1 MKSNISKHF
10 AAKAKQGLRNCFAD
24 GMVQLPNSEFIRT
37 GMQTF
42 AAQENAKV
50 AEAQKAGVQYAGPT
64 TTDMKD
70 KMIEIN
76 NQSANPSYQF
86 GIESPNGRGAQHQF
100 ANQSMSDLQGG
111 NNQPYTPGSAGDPHA
126 SASIGPKGPT
136 RLPQASP
143 SRTPLRQ
150 WQEPAFADGV
160 VPETADQ
167 LMARMTAKY
176 GAPSAGTRAPEPA
189 PTPAPQP
196 VQQAPQP
203 KPQTGGLFD
212 QALRG
217 LRGANDELHK
227 AANYKNGMVHEG
239 PGIVHGPG
247 TTTSDSVN
255 AKLSKDEAVLP
266 AATVAALGGPDA
278 VAELIERTNGKAP
291 ARGLREG
298 AHANSGVV
306 AYDPLKDP
314 SRAHAPYTPPIEA
327 PRTTD
332 FVQDGVRSG
341 QPGAQS
347 ASRPNWIDPT
357 KQVATVTNP
366 PNISDPNVIEG
377 QSRRV
382 PNTGT
387 AVTTV
392 DGQGARTANVD
403 RMTQADYARGMRN
416 GQAATHTAVV
426 EPVAPKGNPY
436 NPNINPAEIL
446 KSLGENKAVQMG
458 GKVAKVGLKASP
470 YVAGVVDAS
479 GIVDVATDPN
489 RSKADVAT
497 EVARDMGRW
506 GSATGAGAAAAGA
519 SLPFAPIAGPA
530 APAVPIVAGL
540 LGGAAGYFGA
550 DKLMDVG
557 SGQLSPSSTS
567 YGAVK
572 KTLGLKDPNAGAAEK
587 AANEAALNG
596 GNGSGVIPGMLSK
609 EQLKAQAAAGLRKT
623 QQDNLAYDASPAG
636 IAYQARL
643 DAASGKTATAAASK
657 AGSFPGQN
665 RIPEAVTVQDQA
677 ASDMMGKEVDKL
689 TGVSSTGDQGVRG
702 MAQRMDSYANN
713 ESARQARNAQ
723 LQLRGDGAR
732 YEKGADG
739 KITLTNSGDF
749 DGSTKMPYTGAD
761 GKPTAVFA
769 GSMENQRG
777 IADAKGVRKQLANI
791 EQMNLERNAKD
802 DITDVG
808 LRTYSRGV
816 LKDQAAQN
824 AKYNETMLSKQPS
837 QLDIEKFNLDQK
849 KFGHELQKTENLQ
862 ANNIRDYK
870 ATRSDKVNGRV
881 EKLLDTM
888 SPVTGLKDEALTAAH
903 ARRADLQEAM
913 YAAFGKN
920 MPEGDAQL
928 DEAMPQMMAQA
939 KASLAIR
946 DAVKNRGLLNKIGNV
961 GRDPWT
967 TLHAAKLTQDGSSVR
982 FENGFTISVDDIVKD
997 GNAKS
1002 ADILAALQS
1011 RMK

>member
-1 MKSNISKHF
+1 MSNITKAF
-10 AAKAKQGLRNCFAD
+10 QAKQGLRSAS
-24 GMVQLPNSEFIRT
+24 LP
-37 GMQTF
+37 G
-42 AAQENAKV
+42 
-50 AEAQKAGVQYAGPT
+50 YAGGFVQKLFGGGKPAPAAPVV
-64 TTDMKD
+64 DPRIAQ
-70 KMIEIN
+70 IEASQRALQ
-76 NQSANPSYQF
+76 QS
-86 GIESPNGRGAQHQF
+86 
-100 ANQSMSDLQGG
+100 QGT
-111 NNQPYTPGSAGDPHA
+111 YGSAPA
-126 SASIGPKGPT
+126 AAAVAAPVVSA
-136 RLPQASP
+136 
-143 SRTPLRQ
+143 
-150 WQEPAFADGV
+150 
-160 VPETADQ
+160 
-167 LMARMTAKY
+167 
-176 GAPSAGTRAPEPA
+176 A
-189 PTPAPQP
+189 PTQQVAPVGVSLSSAVGAIQSR
-196 VQQAPQP
+196 
-203 KPQTGGLFD
+203 GE
-212 QALRG
+212 AL
-217 LRGANDELHK
+217 K
-227 AANYKNGMVHEG
+227 AAAGYKDGEVPVHEG

-506 GSATGAGAAAAGA
+506 GSATAAGAAAAGA
-519 SLPFAPIAGPA
+519 SLPFAPMAGPA

-587 AANEAALNG
+587 AANEAALNS
-596 GNGSGVIPGMLSK
+596 GNGGGVIPGMLSK
-609 EQLKAQAAAGLRKT
+609 EPLKA
-623 QQDNLAYDASPAG
+623 
-636 IAYQARL
+636 QARL

-657 AGSFPGQN
+657 AGSFHGQN

-777 IADAKGVRKQLANI
+777 IADAKGMRKQLANI